1 MDLPEHGR
9 NSLPRRRPCRPAA
22 AAPLAAMWA
31 VRASGPSPSRGV
43 ASPFVS
49 VMSAL
54 HASAAVLLVAAGAT
68 KLSRPAGGSAAL
80 LGFQTRAGVVRL
92 IGALEAAAGVAAL
105 LVGGPAV
112 WAVGLLYAVFALVVL
127 RAVLAGADSC
137 GCFGRLDAPPSLIH
151 VVGNLVLA
159 AVSFGAAGAS
169 SPPIPAVVQAM
180 GDSPAVG
187 AAQAAVVALLAG
199 LLLVSF
205 TALPEALGARV
216 SGFGAAGLFRA
227 LPSPATSR
235 AATRDAVGRR

>member
-1 MDLPEHGR
+1 
-9 NSLPRRRPCRPAA
+9 
-22 AAPLAAMWA
+22 
-31 VRASGPSPSRGV
+31 
-43 ASPFVS
+43 
-49 VMSAL
+49 MSAL

-112 WAVGLLYAVFALVVL
+112 WAVGLLYAAFALVVL

-187 AAQAAVVALLAG
+187 AALAAVVALLAG

-205 TALPEALGARV
+205 TALPEALGART
-216 SGFGAAGLFRA
+216 SRLGAAGLFRA